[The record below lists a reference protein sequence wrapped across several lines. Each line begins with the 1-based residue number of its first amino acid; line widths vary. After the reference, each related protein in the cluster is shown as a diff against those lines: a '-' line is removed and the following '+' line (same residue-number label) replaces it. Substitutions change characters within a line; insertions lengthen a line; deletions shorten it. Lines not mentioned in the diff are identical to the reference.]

1 MIYWWRKI
9 ICFAVVDYTF
19 SRILLSKSYIFS
31 RITPCTLYW
40 IQKVHS
46 QKSFIHPSNIQQIS
60 LSLLTT
66 KSAKRTSYKG
76 GKIGTLDTL
85 KARKSNWNSIIIQA
99 KPKLEPLFH
108 HEFSAE
114 TRSRA
119 TRNSTWTIGLQ
130 SVDIQQPSET
140 ASENDKQLKTSY
152 NKYQQAVK
160 ALILSAFYC
169 IHPFPSSSVEPV
181 STCFLP
187 LFWTTFAARPSST
200 SSHSAEEVDDVY
212 KGIQRYTM
220 SCISG
225 EFFIRIHRYFCPNE
239 SVDSSFIHWQSK
251 L

>member
-114 TRSRA
+114 TGSRTTRTQHLNHRSA
-119 TRNSTWTIGLQ
+119 KCWYSTAVWNCIGKWLPI
-130 SVDIQQPSET
+130 SNTQQISH
-140 ASENDKQLKTSY
+140 SI
-152 NKYQQAVK
+152 VK
-160 ALILSAFYC
+160 ALTPSAFLFCGHSRYQSMVTVFAS
-169 IHPFPSSSVEPV
+169 IFVPLSYRKGKERLWTWARWWRNFTMVRYHSRL
-181 STCFLP
+181 FLYQ
-187 LFWTTFAARPSST
+187 
-200 SSHSAEEVDDVY
+200 DV
-212 KGIQRYTM
+212 
-220 SCISG
+220 
-225 EFFIRIHRYFCPNE
+225 
-239 SVDSSFIHWQSK
+239 
-251 L
+251 

>member
-19 SRILLSKSYIFS
+19 SRILLLKIYTFSMILLSKSYIFS

-114 TRSRA
+114 TGSRTIRTQHLNHRSA
-119 TRNSTWTIGLQ
+119 KCWYSTAVWNCIG
-130 SVDIQQPSET
+130 
-140 ASENDKQLKTSY
+140 K
-152 NKYQQAVK
+152 
-160 ALILSAFYC
+160 
-169 IHPFPSSSVEPV
+169 
-181 STCFLP
+181 
-187 LFWTTFAARPSST
+187 W
-200 SSHSAEEVDDVY
+200 
-212 KGIQRYTM
+212 
-220 SCISG
+220 
-225 EFFIRIHRYFCPNE
+225 
-239 SVDSSFIHWQSK
+239 
-251 L
+251 